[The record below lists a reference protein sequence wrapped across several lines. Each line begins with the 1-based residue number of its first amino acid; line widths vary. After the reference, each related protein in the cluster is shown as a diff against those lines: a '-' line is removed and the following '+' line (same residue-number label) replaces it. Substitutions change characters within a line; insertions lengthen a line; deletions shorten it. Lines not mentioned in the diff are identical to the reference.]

1 MFNGIVKNQGIIEE
15 IDTKNN
21 FLKIKTN
28 LKKLYLGESIM
39 CSGICL
45 TVSQKKKNTFCVN
58 ISPETI
64 KRTNLKNLKKGD
76 LINLEKSLLM
86 GQDISGHLVFGHVD
100 GLVTLEKIKKVADS
114 RLLTFKTTKKLQK
127 FITEKCSVALDGI
140 SLTVNDVLNDIFTV
154 NIIPFTW
161 NNTSLKN
168 VEKGSK
174 LNIEIDML
182 ARYVF
187 KALGK

>member
-1 MFNGIVKNQGIIEE
+1 MFNGIVKNQGVIEE

>member
-45 TVSQKKKNTFCVN
+45 TVSQKKKNTFSVN

-64 KRTNLKNLKKGD
+64 KRTNLKNKKKGD
-76 LINLEKSLLM
+76 IINLEKSLSM

>member
-45 TVSQKKKNTFCVN
+45 TVSKKKKNSFCVN

-64 KRTNLKNLKKGD
+64 KRTNLKNKKKGD
-76 LINLEKSLLM
+76 VINLEKSLSM

-154 NIIPFTW
+154 NIIPYTW

-187 KALGK
+187 RALGK

>member
-45 TVSQKKKNTFCVN
+45 TVSQKKKNTFSVN

-64 KRTNLKNLKKGD
+64 KRTNLKNKKKGD
-76 LINLEKSLLM
+76 IINLEKSLSM

-100 GLVTLEKIKKVADS
+100 GLVTLEKIKEVADS
-114 RLLTFKTTKKLQK
+114 RLLTFKITKKLQK

>member
-45 TVSQKKKNTFCVN
+45 TVSKKKKNSFCVN

-64 KRTNLKNLKKGD
+64 KRTNLKNKKKGD
-76 LINLEKSLLM
+76 VINLEKSLSM

-168 VEKGSK
+168 LEKGSK

>member
-45 TVSQKKKNTFCVN
+45 TVSQKKKNTFSVN

-64 KRTNLKNLKKGD
+64 KRTNLKNKKKGD
-76 LINLEKSLLM
+76 IINLEKSLSM

-100 GLVTLEKIKKVADS
+100 GLVTLEKIKEVADS

>member
-45 TVSQKKKNTFCVN
+45 TVSQKKKNTFSVN

-64 KRTNLKNLKKGD
+64 KRTNLKNKKKGD
-76 LINLEKSLLM
+76 IINLEKSLSM

-127 FITEKCSVALDGI
+127 FITEKCSVTLDGI

>member
-45 TVSQKKKNTFCVN
+45 TVSQKKKNTFSVN

-64 KRTNLKNLKKGD
+64 KRTNLKNKKKGD
-76 LINLEKSLLM
+76 IINLEKSLSM

-100 GLVTLEKIKKVADS
+100 GLVTLEKIKEVADS

-168 VEKGSK
+168 VKKGSK

>member
-45 TVSQKKKNTFCVN
+45 TVSKKKKNSFCVN

-64 KRTNLKNLKKGD
+64 KRTNLKNKKKGD
-76 LINLEKSLLM
+76 VINLEKSLSM

-100 GLVTLEKIKKVADS
+100 GLVTLEKIKKVSDS
-114 RLLTFKTTKKLQK
+114 KLLTFKTTKKLQK

>member
-45 TVSQKKKNTFCVN
+45 TVSQKKKNTFSVN

-64 KRTNLKNLKKGD
+64 KRTNLKNKKKGD
-76 LINLEKSLLM
+76 IINLEKSLSM

-100 GLVTLEKIKKVADS
+100 GLVTLEKIKKVSDS
-114 RLLTFKTTKKLQK
+114 KLLTFKTTKKLQK

-154 NIIPFTW
+154 NIIPYTW

-187 KALGK
+187 RALGK

>member
-45 TVSQKKKNTFCVN
+45 TVSKKKKNSFCVN

-64 KRTNLKNLKKGD
+64 KRTNLKNKKKGD
-76 LINLEKSLLM
+76 IINLEKSLSM

-100 GLVTLEKIKKVADS
+100 GLVTLEKIKEVADS

-168 VEKGSK
+168 VKKGSK

>member
-15 IDTKNN
+15 IDIKNN

-45 TVSQKKKNTFCVN
+45 TVSKKKKNSFCVN

-64 KRTNLKNLKKGD
+64 KRTNLKNKKKGD
-76 LINLEKSLLM
+76 VINLEKSLSM

-140 SLTVNDVLNDIFTV
+140 SLTVNDVLNDFFTV
-154 NIIPFTW
+154 NIIPYTW

-187 KALGK
+187 RALGK

>member
-45 TVSQKKKNTFCVN
+45 TVSQKKKNTFSVN

-64 KRTNLKNLKKGD
+64 KRTNLKNKKKGD
-76 LINLEKSLLM
+76 IINLEKSLLM

-168 VEKGSK
+168 VRKRF
-174 LNIEIDML
+174 EIKY
-182 ARYVF
+182 RN
-187 KALGK
+187 

>member
-45 TVSQKKKNTFCVN
+45 TVSKKKKNSFCVN

-64 KRTNLKNLKKGD
+64 KRTNLKNKKKGD
-76 LINLEKSLLM
+76 VINLEKSLSM

>member
-45 TVSQKKKNTFCVN
+45 TVSKKKKNSFCVN

-64 KRTNLKNLKKGD
+64 KRTNLKNKKKGD
-76 LINLEKSLLM
+76 VINLEKSLSM

-140 SLTVNDVLNDIFTV
+140 SLTVNDVLNDFFTV
-154 NIIPFTW
+154 NIIPYTW

>member
-1 MFNGIVKNQGIIEE
+1 MFNGIVKNQGVIEE

-21 FLKIKTN
+21 FLKIKTD

-140 SLTVNDVLNDIFTV
+140 SLTVNDVINDIFTV